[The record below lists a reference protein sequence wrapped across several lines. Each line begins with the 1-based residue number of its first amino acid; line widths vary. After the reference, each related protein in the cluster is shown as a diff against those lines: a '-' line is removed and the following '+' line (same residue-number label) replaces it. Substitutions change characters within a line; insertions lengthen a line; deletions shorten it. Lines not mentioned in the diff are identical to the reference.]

1 MCKFQITEDKTNAH
15 AGMPFLRYASVCRT
29 DFLVGLWSYRPRATA
44 LLGRGSFVFI
54 GY

>member
-1 MCKFQITEDKTNAH
+1 VQISNNREQGERSRRYAV
-15 AGMPFLRYASVCRT
+15 LRYASVCHT

-44 LLGRGSFVFI
+44 RLGRGSFVFI

>member
-1 MCKFQITEDKTNAH
+1 MCKFQITEDWTNAH
-15 AGMPFLRYASVCRT
+15 AGMPFLRYISVCRISPKGW
-29 DFLVGLWSYRPRATA
+29 FLATA